1 MHVSKSQSTRS
12 VTGTSST
19 SSSPS
24 PEVLEAQSLMAELGG
39 ALRGTSR
46 DGALDDPTREAIAI
60 FQQGHGL
67 EVTGTPT
74 PETVARLRVE
84 VGRQRAREGAEVNA
98 PPAPPRASSPRPDAL
113 VAGLQER
120 LLAMVP
126 RKEGLQAKDGD
137 AAPTSAAGS
146 VDVDGAIRR
155 LIARTVPAADVA
167 AFELVERANEGA
179 ETGGREVWS
188 SLRTTAGV
196 PAAFGTG
203 QLNVTEHL
211 AELRNADPSFLAEL
225 GFNQDEVRAL
235 YDRAVA
241 TEAFYQVAVEG
252 ELGRN
257 TPRNAGLSPSEAR
270 ELATLV
276 RDGELDEAVA
286 RFGDAFERAT
296 TMPRSAMRD
305 MLVTILVRNPENRQ
319 AFLDTYQRVHG
330 EPFNPERRNMPKMVA
345 AMNAL
350 VAERPELR
358 ALVDLAGAGSAAHY
372 LGRADTREN
381 MKGWAHRA
389 ALQGQDADRFR
400 ALIEGGSRLTTTQ
413 RHVNNFIRARRAVDA
428 AGVTGEGRTRLI
440 ARIARQFHGA
450 PGSTRDLLF
459 REDGTPRYSTEA
471 QLRGAL
477 ERELASNAR
486 RRGSDD
492 RFSPIFDRV
501 AREAAQ

>member
-1 MHVSKSQSTRS
+1 MHVSEPQSTRS
-12 VTGTSST
+12 VTGASPTSRR
-19 SSSPS
+19 S

-39 ALRGTSR
+39 ALRGTGRS
-46 DGALDDPTREAIAI
+46 GVLDDGTQKALAI
-60 FQQGHGL
+60 FQEGHGL

-84 VGRQRAREGAEVNA
+84 VGRQRAREGVELDDA
-98 PPAPPRASSPRPDAL
+98 PRVPRTSSARPDAF
-113 VAGLQER
+113 ASGLQER

-126 RKEGLQAKDGD
+126 RKDGLQAKDG
-137 AAPTSAAGS
+137 AESSTPAGGS
-146 VDVDGAIRR
+146 VDVDGAITR
-155 LIARTVPAADVA
+155 LVARSIPPADLA

-211 AELRNADPSFLAEL
+211 AELRNADAAFLTEL
-225 GFNQDEVRAL
+225 GFTQDEVRAL

-252 ELGRN
+252 EMGRN
-257 TPRNAGLSPSEAR
+257 APRHAGLSPSEAR

-276 RDGELDEAVA
+276 RDGDFDEAVS

-296 TMPRSAMRD
+296 TLPRSAMRD
-305 MLVTILVRNPENRQ
+305 MLVTSLVRSPENRQ

-330 EPFNPERRNMPKMVA
+330 EAFNPERRNMPKMIA

-358 ALVDLAGAGSAAHY
+358 ALVDLAGVGSAAHY

-389 ALQGQDADRFR
+389 ALEGQDADRFR

-413 RHVNNFIRARRAVDA
+413 RHVNNFNRARRAVDA

-459 REDGTPRYSTEA
+459 REDGTPRYTTEA
-471 QLRGAL
+471 ALRGAL

-492 RFSPIFDRV
+492 RFSPFFDHV